1 MRNMKTNSVGGMPDS
16 ATAFCPLAS
25 WLRLVLPA
33 DQKNLYPNRR
43 WILKGRPVLSNVQSC
58 VRPIILVVALVVCEA
73 WVLEAQIPEQSGPLP
88 VSIER
93 VREELAKAPA
103 QRLKLNGIQTP
114 VAVFKTTVE
123 ADYMPSFKE
132 QLEKEFKLNEFQR
145 QSQEWSSKCCGL
157 DLIGLAK
164 SVDRFLKKREAR
176 KIRDQVVR
184 ELAQI
189 EAATKK

>member
-1 MRNMKTNSVGGMPDS
+1 MR
-16 ATAFCPLAS
+16 
-25 WLRLVLPA
+25 PA
-33 DQKNLYPNRR
+33 DRKSLYPNRR

-58 VRPIILVVALVVCEA
+58 MKRIILVSALVVCEA
-73 WVLEAQIPEQSGPLP
+73 SLLEAQIPEHSCPLP

-93 VREELAKAPA
+93 VREELAKPPT
-103 QRLKLNGIQTP
+103 QRLKLDGIQTP
-114 VAVFKTTVE
+114 VAVFRATVE
-123 ADYMPSFKE
+123 IDYMPSFEE
-132 QLEKEFKLNEFQR
+132 QLEKQFKLNEFQR

-176 KIRDQVVR
+176 KIREQVIR
-184 ELAQI
+184 ELARI